1 MQEII
6 KLLIGVLVLLLGFP
20 IGTFLARTTKEEL
33 KQGQKWF
40 KAIIFISAVGTLI
53 SLIFG
58 NDFLLFSFLF
68 IIIVTSGSLKGKK
81 EEIKRR
87 KNKEV

>member
-33 KQGQKWF
+33 KQGRQAYIIYPVILPIGCKLAF
-40 KAIIFISAVGTLI
+40 K
-53 SLIFG
+53 
-58 NDFLLFSFLF
+58 LLFYYFINRLF
-68 IIIVTSGSLKGKK
+68 
-81 EEIKRR
+81 
-87 KNKEV
+87 